1 MSSTTQT
8 TPPAQT
14 LRDGALFAKIWRNT
28 SEKGTFYSV
37 QLGRTFTDGQGQ
49 IQSSDSFSNGEL
61 LRIARLAQVAYD
73 EVLLHR
79 EEDKQIAA
87 EANGA

>member
-1 MSSTTQT
+1 MSSINNT

-14 LRDGALFAKIWRNT
+14 LRDGALFAKIWRNS

-37 QLGRTFTDGQGQ
+37 QLGRTYSDDQGNPHD
-49 IQSSDSFSNGEL
+49 SGSFSNSEL
-61 LRIARLAQVAYD
+61 LRIARLAQIAYD

-87 EANGA
+87 DANGS

>member
-1 MSSTTQT
+1 MSSTNQT

-14 LRDGALFAKIWRNT
+14 LRDGALFAKIWRNS

-37 QLGRTFTDGQGQ
+37 QLGRTYSDDQGNLHD
-49 IQSSDSFSNGEL
+49 SGSFSNSEL
-61 LRIARLAQVAYD
+61 LRIARLAQIAYD
-73 EVLLHR
+73 EVLNHR

-87 EANGA
+87 EANGS

>member
-1 MSSTTQT
+1 MSSTNHT

-14 LRDGALFAKIWRNT
+14 LRDGALFAKIWRNS
-28 SEKGTFYSV
+28 SEKGAFYSV
-37 QLGRTFTDGQGQ
+37 QLGRTYSDDQGNPHE
-49 IQSSDSFSNGEL
+49 SGSFSNSEL
-61 LRIARLAQVAYD
+61 LRIARLAQIAYD

-87 EANGA
+87 EANGS